1 MGRRDRKTP
10 AKFLTYFQLLDAFAE
25 AGCPVCSIAE
35 RGALKALNGLLYE
48 QVNDP
53 VTRERLAESHGFCNW
68 HAWMLPRIPSS
79 ALGAALIYRHLLQNT
94 LDRLPA
100 LRQAAKSDTP
110 RSALRDRVLGRRTT
124 PPTFLVW
131 RRKKAQCYLCTMAQR
146 VERDALIAVLDFVG
160 EPEFSEAFARSAG
173 LCLPHL
179 SLSLEMGAEHPNRA
193 LLLGMHRAR
202 WEDLR
207 WELDEFVR
215 KFDYRYADEARGRE
229 GSSWS
234 RAVEMFVGR
243 AGVFGPDRARA
254 ASEPPAPPDVAPDDS
269 AQGADQASEDGPPS
283 VERLRFENTKLRRR
297 VDDLLAQREEA
308 RQARLAL
315 ECEVCALT
323 SELKAVRLG
332 LDAEAPA
339 EGTPSTDGQFLGRQ
353 RDGTAWEA

>member
-10 AKFLTYFQLLDAFAE
+10 AKFLTYFQLLDAFTE
-25 AGCPVCSIAE
+25 AGCPVCSIVE
-35 RGALKALNGLLYE
+35 HGALKALDGLLYE

-68 HAWMLPRIPSS
+68 HAWMLPRIPGS

-100 LRQAAKSDTP
+100 PRQAADSDKPSST
-110 RSALRDRVLGRRTT
+110 LRNRVLGGRAT
-124 PPTFLVW
+124 PPAFLVW
-131 RRKKAQCYLCTMAQR
+131 RRTKSPCLLCTMAQR
-146 VERDALIAVLDFVG
+146 VERDALAAVLDFVS

-179 SLSLEMGAEHPNRA
+179 SLSLEMGAEHPNHA
-193 LLLGMHRAR
+193 LLLGTHRAR

-229 GSSWS
+229 GTSWS
-234 RAVEMFVGR
+234 RALAMFVGR
-243 AGVFGPDRARA
+243 AGVFGPDRGRA
-254 ASEPPAPPDVAPDDS
+254 ASEAPVPLDVAPDDG
-269 AQGADQASEDGPPS
+269 ARGADQASEDDPPS
-283 VERLRFENTKLRRR
+283 IEQLRFKNERLKRRIG
-297 VDDLLAQREEA
+297 DLLAQREGD

-315 ECEVCALT
+315 EFQACALT

-332 LDAEAPA
+332 LDADAPA
-339 EGTPSTDGQFLGRQ
+339 NGTPSTDR
-353 RDGTAWEA
+353 